1 MFCFEGWRDLGESY
15 CLRWMVIVCYV
26 LLDAML
32 YSNVSIIGTNRGMRN
47 CISHEVFIF
56 YVVFINWSIM
66 V

>member
-1 MFCFEGWRDLGESY
+1 
-15 CLRWMVIVCYV
+15 MVIVCYV